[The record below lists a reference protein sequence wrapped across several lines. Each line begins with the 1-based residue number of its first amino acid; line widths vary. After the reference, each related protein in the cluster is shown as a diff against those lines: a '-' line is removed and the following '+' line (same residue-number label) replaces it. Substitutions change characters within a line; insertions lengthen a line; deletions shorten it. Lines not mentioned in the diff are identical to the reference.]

1 MWIDLTRVPQ
11 MGPASEEG
19 IDPRGL
25 GVQASHSRRGLMDC
39 KGTSQEIRAAT
50 NAMDVDQQSGKCPGT
65 S

>member
-1 MWIDLTRVPQ
+1 